1 MHIKKNKTRWCVI
14 TGGPSSGKTTL
25 INSLSQMG
33 YKTAPEVARQIIEQ
47 EILEGKTLEQI
58 RGHEGE
64 FQEKVFKKVLER
76 EHDLSPQEVVFLDRS
91 LLDCLAY
98 SLFNNINPTELQ
110 KVIKKYKYSK
120 VFFLE
125 RVFWEKDHTRTEN
138 EEIACQIDNLLKKVY
153 QEEGYELIIVP
164 PISIEERIKFICK
177 YL

>member
-1 MHIKKNKTRWCVI
+1 MANFLTRWCVI
-14 TGGPSSGKTTL
+14 TGGPSSGKTTI
-25 INSLSQMG
+25 INSLNQMG

-98 SLFNNINPTELQ
+98 SLLNGFNSVKLQ
-110 KVIKKYKYSK
+110 KLSRQYNYSN

-138 EEIACQIDNLLKKVY
+138 EETACQIDNLLKKVY
-153 QEEGYELIIVP
+153 QEEGYELIFVP
-164 PISIEERIKFICK
+164 PISVKERIKFICK